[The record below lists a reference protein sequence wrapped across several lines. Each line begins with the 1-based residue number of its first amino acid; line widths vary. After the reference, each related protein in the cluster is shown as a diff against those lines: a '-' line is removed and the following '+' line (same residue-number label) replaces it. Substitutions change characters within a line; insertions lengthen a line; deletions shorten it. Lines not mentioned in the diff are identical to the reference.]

1 MPVTE
6 STQYAKFNTIGLTQR
21 PDSIEAEGRIRYLND
36 VVTFVGDETTGVAV
50 KLLPLPKGAL
60 VDLAKSTVIG
70 PAMSGVSIDLGVNGA
85 ETTNMVDGLS
95 LASAGTRVVSGDDV
109 PLLEVTDGAL
119 TLTVAGGTP
128 AAVSQRVSIAYY
140 VR

>member
-36 VVTFVGDETTGVAV
+36 VVTFVGDETTADAV
-50 KLLPLPKGAL
+50 SLLPLPKGAL
-60 VDLAKSTVIG
+60 VDLSKSTVVG
-70 PAMSGVSIDLGVNGA
+70 PAMSGVTIDLGVNA
-85 ETTNMVDGLS
+85 TENTNMVDGLN
-95 LASAGTRVVSGDDV
+95 LATAGTRIVNDAIV

-119 TLTVAGGTP
+119 TLTVAGGSP
-128 AAVSQRVSIAYY
+128 GAVSQRVSIAYY

>member
-36 VVTFVGDETTGVAV
+36 VVTFVGDETTADAV
-50 KLLPLPKGAL
+50 TLLPLPKGAL
-60 VDLAKSTVIG
+60 VDLSKSTVVG
-70 PAMSGVSIDLGVNGA
+70 GAMSGVTIDLGVNSG
-85 ETTNMVDGLS
+85 ETTNMVDGLN
-95 LASAGTRVVSGDDV
+95 LASAGTRVVNDDIV

-128 AAVSQRVSIAYY
+128 GAVSQRVSIAYY